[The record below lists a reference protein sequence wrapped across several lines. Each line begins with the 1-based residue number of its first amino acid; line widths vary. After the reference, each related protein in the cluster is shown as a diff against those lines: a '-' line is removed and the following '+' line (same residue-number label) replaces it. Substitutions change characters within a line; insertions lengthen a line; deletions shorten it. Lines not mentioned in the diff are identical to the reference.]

1 MAFSDRANEWRDAW
15 IRWLWVPI
23 LVPGLVLGWL
33 AWRAVVVEQRL
44 LQQQV
49 AGSRQ
54 RLASIVA
61 GDLAGAAREL
71 RMAAQ
76 MDLER
81 WALDAGLGV
90 PRIPPPWFDAVRVR
104 SRNASPLERDS
115 KADSMRIEA
124 LWNLFLLDPVADPD
138 TRLARLEEWIL
149 VVLNSP
155 DEILPHDLGERVK
168 RFRSEVSSA
177 ISTRP
182 HWKRLLDDQGSSL
195 DRRALQLTVKREA
208 AVLFDSLERVPHT
221 RLVDLGTRKWLV
233 LAPPDLPR
241 GMVAVGRFSE
251 SALRAKLLRRE
262 ILEGA
267 TAADPEGRLV
277 LGLQDASGGIFGLSG
292 QVPSRLP
299 DERVVVPGGFPNWS
313 VVVWSTHH
321 SEDAARFRA
330 VLVSALLGLSLLVL
344 VGAAAMA
351 TRSIRVQRDLLT
363 MKTDF
368 VSNVSHELKTPLT
381 SIALYAELLAGGR
394 AGERSGEFG
403 QTILREARRLQ
414 GLIEGLLTF
423 ARGEAG
429 ASILR
434 KEPVNLGALV
444 REACRSFDGLAARR
458 RIDFQV
464 ETVGAW
470 ISGDVGL
477 LRPVIENLVDNA
489 FKYGRDGGL
498 VHVALTSEGTDAVLR
513 VRDDG
518 PGIPQDD
525 QPRVFERFYRGGGE
539 LTRTVAGT
547 GLGLAIVRRNVEFHG
562 GEVVLK
568 SEEGRGTTFEIRIPL
583 VEEPNA

>member
-1 MAFSDRANEWRDAW
+1 M
-15 IRWLWVPI
+15 WVPI

-54 RLASIVA
+54 RLASVVA
-61 GDLAGAAREL
+61 GDLSGAAREL

-81 WALDAGLGV
+81 WALDAGLGM
-90 PRIPPPWFDAVRVR
+90 PRLPPVWFDAVRVR
-104 SRNASPLERDS
+104 SVNPVRHDAESRRDS
-115 KADSMRIEA
+115 LKTEG
-124 LWNLFLLDPVADPD
+124 LWDAFLLDPVADAD

-149 VVLNSP
+149 VALNSP
-155 DEILPHDLGERVK
+155 DEILPWDLSERVT
-168 RFRSEVSSA
+168 RFRTEIA
-177 ISTRP
+177 TELSTRP
-182 HWKRLLDDQGSSL
+182 HWKRLLDDQSQSL
-195 DRRALQLTVKREA
+195 ERRAIQLKVRREA
-208 AVLFDSLERVPHT
+208 AGLFDSLERIPHT
-221 RLVDLGTRKWLV
+221 RLVDVGSRKWLV

-251 SALRAKLLRRE
+251 ATLRAKLLRRE

-267 TAADPEGRLV
+267 TAADPQGRLV

-299 DERVVVPGGFPNWS
+299 DERVAVPGGFPGWS

-344 VGAAAMA
+344 VGAAAVA
-351 TRSIRVQRDLLT
+351 TRSIRVQRDLLS

-429 ASILR
+429 SSILR
-434 KEPVNLGALV
+434 KEPLDFGALA
-444 REACRSFDGLAARR
+444 REACRSFEALASRR
-458 RIDFQV
+458 RIEFQV
-464 ETVGAW
+464 QTRPAW
-470 ISGDVGL
+470 VAGDAGL

-489 FKYGRDGGL
+489 FKYGRDGGF
-498 VHVALTSEGTDAVLR
+498 VHVSLDAEGDDAVLR

-518 PGIPQDD
+518 PGIPQED

-568 SEEGRGTTFEIRIPL
+568 SEEGRGTTFEIRLPL